1 MQNPLRSATLGLSLC
16 VAAATATASHAVEL
30 HPDVQEAERAFVAN
44 DLDATDAALKRRLAE
59 NPNDVEAIWR
69 QARNLYQ
76 RGEILAQAGATP
88 EQRMRMYQEAQA
100 KSQRVQQ
107 LAPEHPQG
115 WFWEGTALGRIA
127 TTQGVLQSLFIADDI
142 EALWLKTTEMKGYEY
157 RSSNDAASF
166 PGDVYFALGQFY
178 RLCPDWTIVQMFIGT
193 KGDIDE
199 SIRWHRK
206 GVAFSPSRPEMS
218 KELGVSL
225 LCKANREGD
234 AAAMAEG
241 KKWLNKALA
250 MPSQKTTDDIDK
262 KQIPIIL
269 SRADDACGYSRDGWQ
284 EVSRE
289 AYDRSKE

>member
-1 MQNPLRSATLGLSLC
+1 MDRLRERWRGQRAGRDN
-16 VAAATATASHAVEL
+16 HAGPV
-30 HPDVQEAERAFVAN
+30 
-44 DLDATDAALKRRLAE
+44 RR
-59 NPNDVEAIWR
+59 R

-234 AAAMAEG
+234 AAAA
-241 KKWLNKALA
+241 APLA
-250 MPSQKTTDDIDK
+250 RDRRP
-262 KQIPIIL
+262 
-269 SRADDACGYSRDGWQ
+269 RRRDAHGHPR
-284 EVSRE
+284 R
-289 AYDRSKE
+289 